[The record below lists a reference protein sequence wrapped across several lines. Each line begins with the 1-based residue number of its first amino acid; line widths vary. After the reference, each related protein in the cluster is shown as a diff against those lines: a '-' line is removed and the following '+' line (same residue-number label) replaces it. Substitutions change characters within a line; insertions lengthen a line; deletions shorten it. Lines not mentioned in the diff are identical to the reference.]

1 MGNREKS
8 KNKTPVPS
16 SQPPASRIIGIGGL
30 PRSGKDTV
38 AELFIQNGWFGI
50 SFGDVVR
57 EYART
62 RHVNEPD
69 PISVANMTETSNW
82 LRNTYGAD
90 VILQEALKRYK
101 QLLENGQ
108 KYKGLMLWSVR
119 APVEVDFIL
128 KHSGQLIWVE
138 ASDEVR
144 HARNIANLREG
155 EQKITLAE
163 FKRQEALQW
172 QPQLGIPKEVQM
184 NVSYVK
190 AHATITIKNNGT
202 NKEAFLKQSKKLIK
216 SIAVE

>member
-1 MGNREKS
+1 MLD
-8 KNKTPVPS
+8 KTPKINHPIS
-16 SQPPASRIIGIGGL
+16 NIQHLIGIGGL

-57 EYART
+57 EYARV

-82 LRNTYGAD
+82 LRKSYGPD

-101 QLLENGQ
+101 QLQEKGQ
-108 KYKGLMLWSVR
+108 TKNGLMLWSVR

-128 KHSGQLIWVE
+128 GHGGQLIWVE

-144 HARNIANLREG
+144 YTRNIANLREG
-155 EQKITLAE
+155 EQKISLAE
-163 FKRQEALQW
+163 FKRQENLQW
-172 QPQLGIPKEVQM
+172 QPQSGIPKEVQM
-184 NVSYVK
+184 DVAYVK
-190 AHATITIKNNGT
+190 SHATVIIENDGSD
-202 NKEAFLKQSKKLIK
+202 KEAFLKQAQKLVNTL
-216 SIAVE
+216 SC